1 MTDAPNFYSQEDI
14 ELINEIASDGSD
26 MSQPMIIEIDIAVKD
41 EETAQKICDKLE
53 AAEYD
58 FDMFQDEETDELGI
72 CVNVSMLLTAQNV
85 GDAQTKLQEIASE
98 FGGEVAGWGTFG
110 NNYDELPEE

>member
-53 AAEYD
+53 A
-58 FDMFQDEETDELGI
+58 LI
-72 CVNVSMLLTAQNV
+72 
-85 GDAQTKLQEIASE
+85 
-98 FGGEVAGWGTFG
+98 
-110 NNYDELPEE
+110 